1 MNKDRRKFE
10 NTAMRDLV
18 EALKKNIDA
27 RDALWS
33 LGFFDRLF
41 RRDKCRAVFNEY
53 DVALLAV
60 RDAVRGVINETVCR
74 GEATG
79 KRTRS
84 APVETGPLLPLPP
97 SVTVEE
103 FEVLLGKPVS
113 SRKL

>member
-10 NTAMRDLV
+10 NSALRDLV
-18 EALKKNIDA
+18 EALKKSIDA
-27 RDALWS
+27 RDALWA

-53 DVALLAV
+53 DIALLAV
-60 RDAVRGVINETVCR
+60 RNAVRGVINETVCR
-74 GEATG
+74 KEAAG
-79 KRTRS
+79 KRARS
-84 APVETGPLLPLPP
+84 APVETEPLPPLPP

-103 FEVLLGKPVS
+103 FEVLLGKPGS